1 MGLGGYMKY
10 DIFIS
15 YRREGGYDTAKHLND
30 LLVRDG
36 YRVSFDIDT
45 LRNGDFDTQLLSRIE
60 ECKDFI
66 LILDKHA
73 FDRTLDKTFDP
84 TKDWMRCELAHAL
97 KHNKNIIPVFL
108 SGVIGFPDGLPSDI
122 ANVTKKNGPEYNRYY
137 FNDFYETLKKRFLH
151 KRSKYRIPLIIVP
164 VLFFVTLI
172 LFISKVNKVEKD
184 INYDKQSIIEDGKQS
199 IINEYDKRQ
208 ELPIQER
215 ADIVDVVNSF
225 IIDDL
230 TEYNIQGWSVF
241 KDYTKKHQLIPLT
254 EGIEWVDETNNKY
267 ITPFKL
273 DFVSKLV
280 YKNRNFDEDMFGNAK
295 IQHITL
301 MGPRAGAILL
311 SISSGNQ
318 ATYEIADEFIQ
329 DLGFSTMSYF
339 ILDTNHYCISQK
351 GNYWLVEI
359 SYGGS
364 GGNTYE
370 WIISMEKDLINEY
383 LHVHYG
389 TPQNCNVF
397 EISSEANLTS
407 LDFNY

>member
-1 MGLGGYMKY
+1 MKY

-45 LRNGDFDTQLLSRIE
+45 LRNGDFDVQLLERIE

-66 LILDKHA
+66 LVVDKHA
-73 FDRTLDKTFDP
+73 FDRTLDPDFDP
-84 TKDWMRCELAHAL
+84 QKDWLRCELAHAL

-108 SGVIGFPDGLPSDI
+108 SGVSGFPDGLPADI

-151 KRSKYRIPLIIVP
+151 KRDKFKYLIVIAP
-164 VLFFVTLI
+164 I
-172 LFISKVNKVEKD
+172 LFILTLIPFIGNFEEASNDDIQNFVEE
-184 INYDKQSIIEDGKQS
+184 DKQNIIK
-199 IINEYDKRQ
+199 EYEKRQ

-230 TEYNIQGWSVF
+230 TEYNTQDWSVF
-241 KDYTKKHQLIPLT
+241 REYTKNHQLIPLS
-254 EGIEWVDETNNKY
+254 EGIEWVDDTNKKY
-267 ITPFKL
+267 VTPFKL

-311 SISSGNQ
+311 SISSGDV
-318 ATYEIADEFIQ
+318 ASYEIEIADEFIQ

-351 GNYWLVEI
+351 GDYWLVEI

-370 WIISMEKDLINEY
+370 WIISMEKNLINEY

-397 EISSEANLTS
+397 EIGAETNLTS

>member
-1 MGLGGYMKY
+1 MKY

-66 LILDKHA
+66 LIVDKHA
-73 FDRTLDKTFDP
+73 FDRTLDKTFDL

-164 VLFFVTLI
+164 VLFFVALI
-172 LFISKVNKVEKD
+172 LFISKVYKVEKD
-184 INYDKQSIIEDGKQS
+184 INYDKQSIIEDGKQT

-230 TEYNIQGWSVF
+230 TEYNIQDWSVF

-254 EGIEWVDETNNKY
+254 EGIEWVDETNDKY

-280 YKNRNFDEDMFGNAK
+280 YKNRNFDEDIFGNAK

-301 MGPRAGAILL
+301 MGPRAGGILL

-318 ATYEIADEFIQ
+318 ATYEIDSDFIM
-329 DLGFSTMSYF
+329 DIGFSNMSHFSLNGTY
-339 ILDTNHYCISQK
+339 YCIAK
-351 GNYWLVEI
+351 KDEYCLVEVR
-359 SYGGS
+359 SGGS
-364 GGNTYE
+364 SGNFYE
-370 WIISMEKDLINEY
+370 WIISNELDLIKDY
-383 LHVHYG
+383 LHVYHDI
-389 TPQNCNVF
+389 PEQCNIF
-397 EISSEANLTS
+397 EVVDGDNLTS
-407 LDFNY
+407 Y

>member
-1 MGLGGYMKY
+1 MKY
-10 DIFIS
+10 DVFIS

-36 YRVSFDIDT
+36 YKVSFDIDT
-45 LRNGDFDTQLLSRIE
+45 LRNGDFDMQLLSRIE

-66 LILDKHA
+66 LIVDKHA
-73 FDRTLDKTFDP
+73 FERTLDKNFDS

-108 SGVIGFPDGLPSDI
+108 SGVTGFPEGLPKDI
-122 ANVTKKNGPEYNRYY
+122 VNVTKKNGPEYNRYY

-151 KRSKYRIPLIIVP
+151 KRDKFKYLIVIA
-164 VLFFVTLI
+164 TI
-172 LFISKVNKVEKD
+172 LFILTLIPFIGNFEEASNDDIQNFVEE
-184 INYDKQSIIEDGKQS
+184 DKQNIIK
-199 IINEYDKRQ
+199 EYEKRQ

-230 TEYNIQGWSVF
+230 TEYNVQAWSVF

-254 EGIEWVDETNNKY
+254 EGIEWVYDTDEEY
-267 ITPFKL
+267 VTPYKL

-301 MGPRAGAILL
+301 MGARAGADLL

-318 ATYEIADEFIQ
+318 ATFEMDTDFIL
-329 DLGFSTMSYF
+329 DLGFSTMSCFSLNGTY
-339 ILDTNHYCISQK
+339 YCIAK
-351 GNYWLVEI
+351 KEEYWLVEVR
-359 SYGGS
+359 SGGS
-364 GGNTYE
+364 GGNFYD
-370 WIISMEKDLINEY
+370 WIISMELDLINDY
-383 LHVHYG
+383 LHVYHY
-389 TPQNCNVF
+389 TPEQCNIF
-397 EISSEANLTS
+397 EVKDGSNLTS
-407 LDFNY
+407 LDFEY

>member
-1 MGLGGYMKY
+1 MKY

-60 ECKDFI
+60 ACKDFI
-66 LILDKHA
+66 LIVDKHA
-73 FDRTLDKTFDP
+73 FDRTLDKNFDS

-108 SGVIGFPDGLPSDI
+108 SGVTGFPEGLPIDI
-122 ANVTKKNGPEYNRYY
+122 VNVTKKNGPEYNRYY

-151 KRSKYRIPLIIVP
+151 KRNKFKYLIVIAP
-164 VLFFVTLI
+164 I
-172 LFISKVNKVEKD
+172 LFILTLIPFIGNFEEASNDDIQNFVEE
-184 INYDKQSIIEDGKQS
+184 DKQNIIK
-199 IINEYDKRQ
+199 EYEKRQ

-215 ADIVDVVNSF
+215 ADIVDVVDSF

-230 TEYNIQGWSVF
+230 TEYNIQDWSVF

-254 EGIEWVDETNNKY
+254 EGIEWVDDTNKKY
-267 ITPFKL
+267 VTPFKL

-301 MGPRAGAILL
+301 MGARAGAILL

-318 ATYEIADEFIQ
+318 ATFEMDTDFIL
-329 DLGFSTMSYF
+329 DLGFSTMSCFSLNGTYYF
-339 ILDTNHYCISQK
+339 IAK
-351 GNYWLVEI
+351 KEEYWLVEVR
-359 SYGGS
+359 YGGL
-364 GGNTYE
+364 GGNFYD
-370 WIISMEKDLINEY
+370 WIISMELDLINDY
-383 LHVHYG
+383 LHVYHY
-389 TPQNCNVF
+389 TPEQCNIF
-397 EISSEANLTS
+397 EVKDGSNLTS
-407 LDFNY
+407 LDFEY

>member
-1 MGLGGYMKY
+1 MKY

-45 LRNGDFDTQLLSRIE
+45 LREGDFDVQLLERIE
-60 ECKDFI
+60 QCKDFV
-66 LILDKHA
+66 LIVDEHC
-73 FDRTLDKTFDP
+73 FDRTLDPTFDRD
-84 TKDWMRCELAHAL
+84 KDWLRCELAHAL
-97 KHNKNIIPVFL
+97 KHNKNIIPIFL
-108 SGVIGFPDGLPSDI
+108 SGVTSFPDGLPSDI
-122 ANVTKKNGPEYNRYY
+122 ANVTKKNGPEYSRYY
-137 FNDFYETLKKRFLH
+137 FNDFYETLKKRFLY
-151 KRSKYRIPLIIVP
+151 KRSKYRILFIVVP
-164 VLFFVTLI
+164 VLLIVTLT
-172 LFISKVNKVEKD
+172 LFISKVEKD

-318 ATYEIADEFIQ
+318 ATYEMDTDFIM
-329 DLGFSTMSYF
+329 DLGFSNMSDF
-339 ILDTNHYCISQK
+339 SLDGTSYCIAK
-351 GNYWLVEI
+351 KDKYCLVEVI
-359 SYGGS
+359 SGGS
-364 GGNTYE
+364 GGNFYE
-370 WIISMEKDLINEY
+370 WIISMDLDLINDY
-383 LHVHYG
+383 LHVFHY
-389 TPQNCNVF
+389 TPEQCNIF
-397 EISSEANLTS
+397 EVKDGANLDS
-407 LDFNY
+407 FLDF

>member
-1 MGLGGYMKY
+1 MKY
-10 DIFIS
+10 DVFIS

-45 LRNGDFDTQLLSRIE
+45 LRNGDFDIQLLSRIE

-66 LILDKHA
+66 LIVDKHA
-73 FDRTLDKTFDP
+73 FDRTLDKTFDS

-108 SGVIGFPDGLPSDI
+108 SGVTGFPEGLPKDI
-122 ANVTKKNGPEYNRYY
+122 VNVTKKNGPEYNRYY

-151 KRSKYRIPLIIVP
+151 KRDKFKYLIVIA
-164 VLFFVTLI
+164 TI
-172 LFISKVNKVEKD
+172 LFILTLIPFIGNFEEASNDDIQNFVEE
-184 INYDKQSIIEDGKQS
+184 DKQNIIK
-199 IINEYDKRQ
+199 EYEKRQ

-215 ADIVDVVNSF
+215 ADIVDVVDSF

-230 TEYNIQGWSVF
+230 TEYNVQAWSVF

-254 EGIEWVDETNNKY
+254 EGIEWVYDTNKKY
-267 ITPFKL
+267 VTPCKL

-301 MGPRAGAILL
+301 MGARAGADLL

-318 ATYEIADEFIQ
+318 ATFEMDTDFIL
-329 DLGFSTMSYF
+329 DLGFSTMSCFSLNGTY
-339 ILDTNHYCISQK
+339 YCIAK
-351 GNYWLVEI
+351 KEEYWLVEVR
-359 SYGGS
+359 SGGS
-364 GGNTYE
+364 GGNFYD
-370 WIISMEKDLINEY
+370 WIISMKLDLINDY
-383 LHVHYG
+383 LHVYHY
-389 TPQNCNVF
+389 TPEQCNIF
-397 EISSEANLTS
+397 EVKDGSNLTS
-407 LDFNY
+407 LDFEY

>member
-1 MGLGGYMKY
+1 MKY
-10 DIFIS
+10 DVFIS

-36 YRVSFDIDT
+36 YKVSFDIDT
-45 LRNGDFDTQLLSRIE
+45 LRNGDFDVQLLERIE

-66 LILDKHA
+66 LIVDKHA

-84 TKDWMRCELAHAL
+84 NKDWMRCELAHAL

-151 KRSKYRIPLIIVP
+151 KRSKYRIPLIIVS

-172 LFISKVNKVEKD
+172 LFIIKVYKVEKD

-199 IINEYDKRQ
+199 IINEYDKRP

-215 ADIVDVVNSF
+215 VDIVDVVNSF

-230 TEYNIQGWSVF
+230 TEYNIQSWDVF

-254 EGIEWVDETNNKY
+254 EGIECVDETNNKY
-267 ITPFKL
+267 ISPFKL
-273 DFVSKLV
+273 EFVSKLV

-318 ATYEIADEFIQ
+318 ATYEMDTDFIM
-329 DLGFSTMSYF
+329 DIGFSNMSHF
-339 ILDTNHYCISQK
+339 RLDGTFYCIAK
-351 GNYWLVEI
+351 KDEYYLVEVM
-359 SYGGS
+359 SGGS
-364 GGNTYE
+364 GGNFYE
-370 WIISMEKDLINEY
+370 WIISMDLDLINDY
-383 LHVHYG
+383 LHVYHY
-389 TPQNCNVF
+389 TPEQCNIF
-397 EISSEANLTS
+397 EVKDGENLTS
-407 LDFNY
+407 LDFKYQ

>member
-1 MGLGGYMKY
+1 MKY

-60 ECKDFI
+60 ECRDFI
-66 LILDKHA
+66 LIVDQHA
-73 FDRTLDKTFDP
+73 FDRTLDPEFDP
-84 TKDWMRCELAHAL
+84 KKDWLRCELAHAL

-172 LFISKVNKVEKD
+172 LFISKVYKVEKD

-230 TEYNIQGWSVF
+230 TKYNIQGWSVF

-254 EGIEWVDETNNKY
+254 DGIEWVDETNNEY

-311 SISSGNQ
+311 SISSGHQ
-318 ATYEIADEFIQ
+318 ATYEMDTDFIM
-329 DLGFSTMSYF
+329 DIGFSNMSDF
-339 ILDTNHYCISQK
+339 SLDGTFYCIAK
-351 GNYWLVEI
+351 KDEYCLVEVR
-359 SYGGS
+359 SGGS
-364 GGNTYE
+364 GGNFYE
-370 WIISMEKDLINEY
+370 WIISMDLDLINDY
-383 LHVHYG
+383 LHVYHY
-389 TPQNCNVF
+389 TPEQCNIF
-397 EISSEANLTS
+397 EVKDGENLTS
-407 LDFNY
+407 SYLKYQ

>member
-1 MGLGGYMKY
+1 MKY

-60 ECKDFI
+60 ACKDFI
-66 LILDKHA
+66 LIVDKHA
-73 FDRTLDKTFDP
+73 FDRTLDKNFDS

-108 SGVIGFPDGLPSDI
+108 SGVTGFPEGLPIDI
-122 ANVTKKNGPEYNRYY
+122 VNVTKKNGPEYNRYY

-151 KRSKYRIPLIIVP
+151 KRDKFKYLIVIAP
-164 VLFFVTLI
+164 I
-172 LFISKVNKVEKD
+172 LFILTLIPFIGNFEEASNDDIQNFVEE
-184 INYDKQSIIEDGKQS
+184 DKQNIIK
-199 IINEYDKRQ
+199 EYEKRQ

-230 TEYNIQGWSVF
+230 TEYNTQDWSVF
-241 KDYTKKHQLIPLT
+241 REYTKNHQLIPLS
-254 EGIEWVDETNNKY
+254 EGIEWVDDTNKKY
-267 ITPFKL
+267 VTPFKL

-311 SISSGNQ
+311 SISSGDV
-318 ATYEIADEFIQ
+318 ASYEIEIADEFIQ

-351 GNYWLVEI
+351 GDYWLVEI

-389 TPQNCNVF
+389 TSQNCNVF
-397 EISSEANLTS
+397 EIGAETNLTS

>member
-1 MGLGGYMKY
+1 MKY
-10 DIFIS
+10 DVFIS

-36 YRVSFDIDT
+36 YKVSFDIDT
-45 LRNGDFDTQLLSRIE
+45 LRNGDFDIQLLSRIE

-66 LILDKHA
+66 LIVDKHA
-73 FDRTLDKTFDP
+73 FDRTLDKNFDS

-108 SGVIGFPDGLPSDI
+108 SGVTGFPEGLPKDI
-122 ANVTKKNGPEYNRYY
+122 VNVTKKNGPEYNRYY

-151 KRSKYRIPLIIVP
+151 KRDKFKYLIVIA
-164 VLFFVTLI
+164 TI
-172 LFISKVNKVEKD
+172 LFILALIPFIGNFEEASNDDIQNFVEE
-184 INYDKQSIIEDGKQS
+184 DKQNIIK
-199 IINEYDKRQ
+199 EYEKRQ

-215 ADIVDVVNSF
+215 ADIVDVVDSF

-230 TEYNIQGWSVF
+230 TEYNVQAWSVF

-254 EGIEWVDETNNKY
+254 EGIEWIYDTNKKY
-267 ITPFKL
+267 VTPYKL

-301 MGPRAGAILL
+301 MGARAGAMLL

-318 ATYEIADEFIQ
+318 ATFEMDTDFIL
-329 DLGFSTMSYF
+329 DLGFSTMSSFSLNGTY
-339 ILDTNHYCISQK
+339 YCIAK
-351 GNYWLVEI
+351 KEEYWLVEV
-359 SYGGS
+359 SSGGS
-364 GGNTYE
+364 GGNFYD
-370 WIISMEKDLINEY
+370 WIISMELDLINDY
-383 LHVHYG
+383 LHVYHY
-389 TPQNCNVF
+389 TPEQCNIF
-397 EISSEANLTS
+397 EVKDGSNLTS
-407 LDFNY
+407 LDFEY